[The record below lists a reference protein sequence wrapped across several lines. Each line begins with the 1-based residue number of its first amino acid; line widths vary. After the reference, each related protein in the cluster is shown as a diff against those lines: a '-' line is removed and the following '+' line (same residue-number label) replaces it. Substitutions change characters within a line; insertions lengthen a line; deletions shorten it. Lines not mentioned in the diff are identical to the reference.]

1 MAFFDRFRKNRRQE
15 EQPQAPQPHAE
26 SDIKAALDAEAARL
40 RGTDEQD
47 AAPVSAPEP
56 AKAVEEV
63 RPAEPE
69 PIRKTPEPAPEPPKP
84 EPEPVHEAV
93 RPEPPKP
100 EPPKPA
106 PVEPAR
112 ENTPEPP
119 AEEKKGFFGR
129 LKSRLTRTHDN
140 LSGKMDDLVENAEEL
155 DDDFFEEMT
164 DILIMAD
171 VGVKTADEAVGKLR
185 EKCEADKTMTP
196 ARAREELREIL
207 IDIMG
212 SEPMRLASPMVLF
225 VIGVNGVGKT
235 TSIGKLASRLKTV
248 GRRVIICAGDTFSAA
263 AADQLTIW
271 ADRAGVPIVKQKE
284 GADPAAVVFD
294 GIQAAKQ
301 RGADVLIVDTAGRL
315 HNKAHLMEELKKMA
329 RVIAREFP
337 EARTRSLLVI
347 DATTGQN
354 GLVQANVFKDVT
366 DLEGIIL
373 TKLDGTAK
381 GGIAIAIRSELGL
394 PVRYIGVGEQ
404 LDDLQPF
411 DAREFIEAI
420 L

>member
-1 MAFFDRFRKNRRQE
+1 MALFDKLKNKLGIGR
-15 EQPQAPQPHAE
+15 AE
-26 SDIKAALDAEAARL
+26 N
-40 RGTDEQD
+40 
-47 AAPVSAPEP
+47 
-56 AKAVEEV
+56 
-63 RPAEPE
+63 PAEPDTKE
-69 PIRKTPEPAPEPPKP
+69 EKAAQ
-84 EPEPVHEAV
+84 EA
-93 RPEPPKP
+93 ES
-100 EPPKPA
+100 A
-106 PVEPAR
+106 A
-112 ENTPEPP
+112 P
-119 AEEKKGFFGR
+119 AEESSAAAQPEEITQPAGKAPEEAGEQPRKESVFGW

-140 LSGKMDDLVENAEEL
+140 LSVKMDDLVENAAEV

-171 VGVKTADEAVGKLR
+171 VGVHTSDQVVQTLKARCEKTPDV
-185 EKCEADKTMTP
+185 TP
-196 ARAREELREIL
+196 AAAREMLREIL
-207 IDIMG
+207 TDVMG
-212 SEPMRLASPMVLF
+212 SEPMRLSSPMVLF

-235 TSIGKLASRLKTV
+235 TSIGKLAARLKTV
-248 GRRVIICAGDTFSAA
+248 GRRVIICAGDTFRAA
-263 AADQLTIW
+263 AADQLTVW
-271 ADRAGVPIVKQKE
+271 AERAGVPIVKQKE

-315 HNKAHLMEELKKMA
+315 HNKSHLMEELKKMA
-329 RVIAREFP
+329 RVISREFP
-337 EARTRSLLVI
+337 EAKTRSLLVI

-354 GLVQANVFKDVT
+354 GLAQAQVFKDVA

-404 LDDLQPF
+404 LDDLRPF
-411 DAREFIEAI
+411 DAKEFIDAI

>member
-1 MAFFDRFRKNRRQE
+1 MALFDKLKSKLGIGRTEN
-15 EQPQAPQPHAE
+15 
-26 SDIKAALDAEAARL
+26 
-40 RGTDEQD
+40 
-47 AAPVSAPEP
+47 
-56 AKAVEEV
+56 
-63 RPAEPE
+63 PAEPDKKE
-69 PIRKTPEPAPEPPKP
+69 EKAAPEAELEAQKAESAAPIEESAPAA
-84 EPEPVHEAV
+84 EPVQPEEA
-93 RPEPPKP
+93 KQ
-100 EPPKPA
+100 
-106 PVEPAR
+106 
-112 ENTPEPP
+112 P
-119 AEEKKGFFGR
+119 AEEAPEAPKEEPRKESVFGW

-140 LSGKMDDLVENAEEL
+140 LSAKMDDLVENAGEV

-171 VGVKTADEAVGKLR
+171 VGVKTSDQAVQTLKER
-185 EKCEADKTMTP
+185 CEKTPDVTP
-196 ARAREELREIL
+196 AAAREMLREIL

-212 SEPMRLASPMVLF
+212 SEPMRLSSPMVLF

-235 TSIGKLASRLKTV
+235 TSIGKLAARLKTV
-248 GRRVIICAGDTFSAA
+248 GRRVIICAGDTFRAA
-263 AADQLTIW
+263 AADQLTVW
-271 ADRAGVPIVKQKE
+271 AERAGVPIVKQKE

-315 HNKAHLMEELKKMA
+315 HNKSHLMEELKKMA
-329 RVIAREFP
+329 RVISREFP
-337 EARTRSLLVI
+337 EAKTRSLLVI

-354 GLVQANVFKDVT
+354 GLAQAEVFKDVA

-404 LDDLQPF
+404 LDDLRPF
-411 DAREFIEAI
+411 DAKEFIDAI